1 MVYLN
6 FFLQFAQL
14 VQCILCSAVRAGY
27 FASWTEVSKD
37 KDWVTEVVVKDRE
50 GTDVSV
56 KGDRAGVDGLGIMIT
71 GGCVTGS
78 VGGISSSSSAI
89 GSLAV
94 SSD

>member
-71 GGCVTGS
+71 EKELLFLDIVFFFFCQHS
-78 VGGISSSSSAI
+78 YP
-89 GSLAV
+89 LLY
-94 SSD
+94 